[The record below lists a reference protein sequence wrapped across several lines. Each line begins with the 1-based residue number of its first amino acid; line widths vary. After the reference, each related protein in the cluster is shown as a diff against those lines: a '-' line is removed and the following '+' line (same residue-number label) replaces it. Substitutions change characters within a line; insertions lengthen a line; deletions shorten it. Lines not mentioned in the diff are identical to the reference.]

1 MHQHLKHRYSK
12 SFPEAGCDEAGRGCL
27 AGPVFAAAVILPEH
41 PEKKLVEVLNDS
53 KKLSVAQ
60 REHCRQVI
68 LDQAL
73 ACAVASVDVETIDQ
87 INILNASILA
97 MHKALG
103 MLQLQPLMI
112 LVDGNRFHPYQAI
125 PHTCII
131 RGDAS
136 YLSIAAASVLAKTY
150 RDAHMEK
157 IHLDFPGYGW
167 THNKGYPTPKHRAA
181 IQHLGLTH
189 HHRRSFKLHPQLRLH
204 FEK

>member
-1 MHQHLKHRYSK
+1 MRQHLKNRYSQ

-27 AGPVFAAAVILPEH
+27 AGPVFAAAVILPKH
-41 PEKKLVEVLNDS
+41 PEKELIEVLNDS

-60 REHCRQVI
+60 REKCRQLI

-73 ACAVASVDVETIDQ
+73 ACAIASIDVETIDQ

-97 MHKALG
+97 MHQALG
-103 MLQLQPLMI
+103 MLRLQPLMI
-112 LVDGNRFHPYQAI
+112 LVDGNRFHPYQDI
-125 PHTCII
+125 PHSCII
-131 RGDAS
+131 KGDALYS
-136 YLSIAAASVLAKTY
+136 SIAAASVLAKTF

-157 IHLDFPGYGW
+157 IHHEFPDYGW
-167 THNKGYPTPKHRAA
+167 SHNKGYPTPKHRAA
-181 IQHLGLTH
+181 IQHLGLTP